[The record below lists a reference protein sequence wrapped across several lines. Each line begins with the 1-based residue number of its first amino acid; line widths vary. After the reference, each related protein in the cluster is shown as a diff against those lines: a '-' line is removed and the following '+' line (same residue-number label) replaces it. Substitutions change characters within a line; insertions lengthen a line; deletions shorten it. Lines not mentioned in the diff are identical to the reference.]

1 MLSEGDDKSSE
12 HEPSFSEILK
22 EGYPPEWIPFLV
34 LTSAMTLSMLVL
46 DIWAFIKHKK
56 YSTKFP
62 IQFMCTMGILQV
74 YPFFGFMALVGMFAP
89 KSHEVVVFLSEAME
103 ALTFLFFLRLVFT
116 FMGGK
121 KSTKSSLKGND
132 MHLHVFPLCCLACLP
147 TVKFTRKFFI
157 FCESLIAIYVVYCIG
172 VGFIELIA
180 MLDAGDGFPDPNA
193 GAHVITG
200 KFGAIYHIILVVLLF
215 LAIYGLSGIYH
226 SAEELLEHRGIV
238 KKFLVYKVFTL
249 LAKFQDLIFG
259 TLVHHDVLDNF
270 KYSEIWSA
278 GLRTRNCVQFAICVE
293 AMISFPLA
301 LKFYSTKDYI
311 DVSEDK
317 LDTIKNDAADEKP
330 EDVETNGV

>member
-1 MLSEGDDKSSE
+1 MPE
-12 HEPSFSEILK
+12 HEPSFSEILDK
-22 EGYPPEWIPFLV
+22 GYPPEWIPFII
-34 LTSAMTLSMLVL
+34 LTSAMTLSMVVL

-74 YPFFGFMALVGMFAP
+74 YPFFSFMALVGMFAP
-89 KSHEVVVFLSEAME
+89 KSHEVVVFLSEGLE
-103 ALTFLFFLRLVFT
+103 ALTFLFFLRLVLT

-132 MHLHVFPLCCLACLP
+132 MHLHVFPLCCLVFLP

-157 FCESLIAIYVVYCIG
+157 FCESLIMIYVVYCVG

-180 MLDAGDGFPDPNA
+180 MLDAGDGFPDPDA

-200 KFGAIYHIILVVLLF
+200 KFGAIYHVVLIVLLF

-238 KKFLVYKVFTL
+238 KKFLVYKIFTL

-259 TLVHHDVLDNF
+259 TLVHHDVIDDDNF
-270 KYSEIWSA
+270 KYNEIWSA

-301 LKFYSTKDYI
+301 LKFYSTDDYV
-311 DVSEDK
+311 DVSEQK
-317 LDTIKNDAADEKP
+317 LGTIKNDAADDKP
-330 EDVETNGV
+330 TDVVTDAV